1 MDPRLLLLIVLLC
14 VMEANEPFHVPSLD
28 QLEVEEEEEEEDD
41 MPELA

>member
-14 VMEANEPFHVPSLD
+14 IMEAKGPYHVPSLD
-28 QLEVEEEEEEEDD
+28 QLEVEEEEEEDD